1 MFSNRSKKELTN
13 DNNYI
18 CKHTTTK
25 HPLNVEESTTEEA
38 KNADD
43 ATNENSELFCFRYR
57 L

>member
-1 MFSNRSKKELTN
+1 MFSNRSKNELTN

-18 CKHTTTK
+18 RKHTTTK
-25 HPLNVEESTTEEA
+25 QPLNVEESSTEEA
-38 KNADD
+38 NNADD